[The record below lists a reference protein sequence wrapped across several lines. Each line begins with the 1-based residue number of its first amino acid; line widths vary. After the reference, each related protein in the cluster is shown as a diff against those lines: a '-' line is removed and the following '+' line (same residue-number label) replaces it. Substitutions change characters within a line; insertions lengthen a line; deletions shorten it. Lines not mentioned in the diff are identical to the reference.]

1 MRISGQSPKKRNF
14 HNSRTSDD
22 IDMKL
27 GPVTEVDKRDKKRSK
42 KFGDD
47 VMSKDCNVIAIF
59 FQFTTNLEQ
68 SGSWIHSL

>member
-1 MRISGQSPKKRNF
+1 
-14 HNSRTSDD
+14 
-22 IDMKL
+22 MKL
-27 GPVTEVDKRDKKRSK
+27 GPVTEVDMRDKKTSK

-47 VMSKDCNVIAIF
+47 VMSKDCNAIAIF